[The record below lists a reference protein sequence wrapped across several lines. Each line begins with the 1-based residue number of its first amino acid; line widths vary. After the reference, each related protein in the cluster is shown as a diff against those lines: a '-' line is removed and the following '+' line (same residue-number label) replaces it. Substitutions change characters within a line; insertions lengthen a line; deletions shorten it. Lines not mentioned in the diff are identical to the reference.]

1 MIKDLFNLIKTQN
14 YEEIINKIKKSK
26 EINYNFKFNNENF
39 FIEYVIESNILN
51 LLKRY
56 LVKIYQLI

>member
-39 FIEYVIESNILN
+39 FIS
-51 LLKRY
+51 
-56 LVKIYQLI
+56 KI